1 MDKSSII
8 IDANSMEEA
17 LNLGARSLHLS
28 RDEIMVVSS
37 QQLPQGIRRFEVA
50 PRNSNDRNSL
60 DALLS
65 NVESQMQELDSSSFV
80 KGYSKS
86 DLKEKGL
93 LDSEN
98 LGIVRSQYTTPRLLG
113 PFEFFP
119 NIDYMECQELKLHDA
134 TWLDSTQSVN
144 PCSSEAQ
151 LATIKN
157 SKTDEVTRKFIHP
170 SDTGLLVQLG
180 IGESIIM
187 AKIPGRLLVYK
198 NQLLL
203 LPRDIDGCITLANPI
218 QAMLANASITPP
230 YGEGKAATMDDALTL
245 LAKAKVVFGITHASI
260 EQALSKCQRDHVTIN
275 SACFARGMP
284 PIHGSDARIEVY
296 FSQDMGC
303 DDFVIMPDGRIDY
316 RKRFVIPMAHTGEL
330 LAKVSLPSSGQPGM
344 DVFGNMIAA
353 RSGNSL
359 PVFPG
364 EGVKTSDDGREFFA
378 TRDGQVIYNTDM
390 LSVLPTYQVL
400 GDVDYHS
407 GNIEFD
413 GNIFVTGSIL
423 PGFFVKAKGDILVQ
437 GNVESANIEAGRDLI
452 VKGGIVGAGSMPI
465 RTGRNLVAHHLQN
478 ASIEVEGNVVIMN
491 SCLHSIV
498 ETSGDFTCIEQKGV
512 LLGGSLV
519 CLKGAEVRVLGS
531 DAGATTKVILGQDFL
546 VRKKIK
552 EAQAAL
558 DFINAGI
565 QKIETYLTPLLTKIS
580 KYPHSSRTI
589 AASENDLGSS
599 QRNDQPTKLAAEPHQ
614 SLGKQCQF
622 DFRC

>member
-1 MDKSSII
+1 
-8 IDANSMEEA
+8 
-17 LNLGARSLHLS
+17 
-28 RDEIMVVSS
+28 
-37 QQLPQGIRRFEVA
+37 
-50 PRNSNDRNSL
+50 
-60 DALLS
+60 
-65 NVESQMQELDSSSFV
+65 
-80 KGYSKS
+80 
-86 DLKEKGL
+86 
-93 LDSEN
+93 
-98 LGIVRSQYTTPRLLG
+98 
-113 PFEFFP
+113 
-119 NIDYMECQELKLHDA
+119 
-134 TWLDSTQSVN
+134 
-144 PCSSEAQ
+144 
-151 LATIKN
+151 
-157 SKTDEVTRKFIHP
+157 
-170 SDTGLLVQLG
+170 
-180 IGESIIM
+180 
-187 AKIPGRLLVYK
+187 
-198 NQLLL
+198 
-203 LPRDIDGCITLANPI
+203 
-218 QAMLANASITPP
+218 
-230 YGEGKAATMDDALTL
+230 
-245 LAKAKVVFGITHASI
+245 
-260 EQALSKCQRDHVTIN
+260 
-275 SACFARGMP
+275 
-284 PIHGSDARIEVY
+284 
-296 FSQDMGC
+296 
-303 DDFVIMPDGRIDY
+303 
-316 RKRFVIPMAHTGEL
+316 
-330 LAKVSLPSSGQPGM
+330 
-344 DVFGNMIAA
+344 MIAA

-565 QKIETYLTPLLTKIS
+565 KKIETYLTPLLTKIS
-580 KYPHSSRTI
+580 KENIPTAPEQLQRLKMILDRRKEMTSQQNLLRNRINRLESSANLISGVKLKVHGTLYPDVKVQLSHVHWCPESELNTVEMTLDTSTGKVKLIHFRT
-589 AASENDLGSS
+589 
-599 QRNDQPTKLAAEPHQ
+599 
-614 SLGKQCQF
+614 
-622 DFRC
+622 